1 MLRFVD
7 DDGHAWTVRDVA
19 LLPERT
25 LVDPGNAEA
34 VERYFVSVTGEKR
47 VYVFAEGESRLPA
60 PAELECQLRG
70 AQRFAPQRQSD
81 PSEFRI

>member
-47 VYVFAEGESRLPA
+47 VYLFAEGESRLPA
-60 PAELECQLRG
+60 PAELESQLRG